1 MTQPQPITAQKA
13 MHSAISVRFGKGRD
27 APRRLMAGNIPA
39 KYRDRQ
45 KNTFRH
51 CGEGMGH
58 FFRHMAFIFAFGDV
72 ANG

>member
-1 MTQPQPITAQKA
+1 
-13 MHSAISVRFGKGRD
+13 
-27 APRRLMAGNIPA
+27 MAGNIPA

-45 KNTFRH
+45 KKTFRH

-58 FFRHMAFIFAFGDV
+58 FSRHMAFIFAFGDV